1 MTPLSTLE
9 VQGRD
14 HFPKDDVVFTDHF
27 QKDDIWRHRP
37 TDCEKIA
44 ILDDV
49 VCEWPLTEIFVWN
62 KCNKSSQNMIY
73 RIKWIIKG
81 KYLEVEILMKYY
93 LKSEEN
99 ISALRL
105 HGKTSNFLH
114 KFCARNWTF
123 KVILLLFEITLLE
136 KKPCKFKN

>member
-1 MTPLSTLE
+1 MLLYFMKYLIE
-9 VQGRD
+9 WI
-14 HFPKDDVVFTDHF
+14 PKW
-27 QKDDIWRHRP
+27 QN
-37 TDCEKIA
+37 KIDA
-44 ILDDV
+44 WFFGKFWLKNWWYFFFILA
-49 VCEWPLTEIFVWN
+49 LTEIFVWN

-123 KVILLLFEITLLE
+123 KVILLLFEITLFE
-136 KKPCKFKN
+136 KKNLANSKTNFLI

>member
-1 MTPLSTLE
+1 MHDFLE
-9 VQGRD
+9 NFGL
-14 HFPKDDVVFTDHF
+14 KIG
-27 QKDDIWRHRP
+27 DIFFF
-37 TDCEKIA
+37 
-44 ILDDV
+44 ILA
-49 VCEWPLTEIFVWN
+49 LTEIFVWN

-123 KVILLLFEITLLE
+123 KVILLLFEITLFE
-136 KKPCKFKN
+136 KKTLQIQKLISWYRNKQIFHNWKMLWNV